1 MIIMKRLIIGIVVCL
16 LIASCIVI
24 LPITSTVAN
33 RLGETDGIL
42 TCSVTKKQSSQ
53 TTSPVIWDKETFA
66 AFYSLAQT
74 VNATFHGADP
84 HMEYPLEE
92 TSYTLYLEHP
102 QGESDLLVLTE
113 GNLLFYHGL
122 RYTLDSNA
130 LFSFLKEHALAQSPG
145 TKLAGKSVSL
155 SMGRREFSLRPLC
168 FLLAINVL
176 FSLWN
181 APKNFVQL
189 FGDFPSQIP
198 LSFRY

>member
-53 TTSPVIWDKETFA
+53 TTSPLYGTKRPLPLSIPF
-66 AFYSLAQT
+66 AQT

-92 TSYTLYLEHP
+92 TSYPLYLEHP

-130 LFSFLKEHALAQSPG
+130 LFSFLKEHA
-145 TKLAGKSVSL
+145 
-155 SMGRREFSLRPLC
+155 
-168 FLLAINVL
+168 
-176 FSLWN
+176 
-181 APKNFVQL
+181 
-189 FGDFPSQIP
+189 
-198 LSFRY
+198 

>member
-1 MIIMKRLIIGIVVCL
+1 MQR
-16 LIASCIVI
+16 
-24 LPITSTVAN
+24 N
-33 RLGETDGIL
+33 
-42 TCSVTKKQSSQ
+42 
-53 TTSPVIWDKETFA
+53 KETKQPNNLSRYMGQRDLA

-130 LFSFLKEHALAQSPG
+130 LFSF
-145 TKLAGKSVSL
+145 
-155 SMGRREFSLRPLC
+155 
-168 FLLAINVL
+168 
-176 FSLWN
+176 
-181 APKNFVQL
+181 
-189 FGDFPSQIP
+189 
-198 LSFRY
+198 